1 MVIYKTYGWMIRI
14 MKGYYGDVLIFSIS
28 IAVIQ
33 SVSMPII
40 SFGKCNSMKK
50 YEDWIYEMV
59 LW

>member
-1 MVIYKTYGWMIRI
+1 MNWL
-14 MKGYYGDVLIFSIS
+14 YGDVLIFSIS

-50 YEDWIYEMV
+50 YEDCNDRIIMCSYLLFIY
-59 LW
+59 